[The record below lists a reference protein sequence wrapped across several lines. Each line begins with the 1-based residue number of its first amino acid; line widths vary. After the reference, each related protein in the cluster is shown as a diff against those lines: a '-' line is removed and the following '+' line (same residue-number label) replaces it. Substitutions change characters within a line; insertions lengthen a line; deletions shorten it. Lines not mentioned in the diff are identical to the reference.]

1 MSDLD
6 ALLSRSIEAVTIT
19 VDPASVYAYTLAVGD
34 RNPAYPQ
41 SPDDAQGKIAPPSF
55 AAVYALGAGSL
66 SLMAAGID
74 PSRLIHAGQEF
85 TWDRPIRVGEKLS
98 AQGRVAEVTR
108 KRSLQFVSAE
118 AVVTDETGAQ
128 VCRSLATIL
137 VLPDPAAKPAE

>member
-1 MSDLD
+1 M
-6 ALLSRSIEAVTIT
+6 EIT
-19 VDPASVYAYTLAVGD
+19 VEPASVFAYVQAIGD

-41 SPDDAQGKIAPPSF
+41 TPDDAAGKVAPPGY

-66 SLMAAGID
+66 SLLSAGIA

-85 TWDRPIRVGEKLS
+85 TWERAVRMGEKLT
-98 AQGRVAEVTR
+98 ARGRIAEVSR

-118 AVVTDETGAQ
+118 VVVSDADGHP

-137 VLPDPAAKPAE
+137 VLPDPIGAPA